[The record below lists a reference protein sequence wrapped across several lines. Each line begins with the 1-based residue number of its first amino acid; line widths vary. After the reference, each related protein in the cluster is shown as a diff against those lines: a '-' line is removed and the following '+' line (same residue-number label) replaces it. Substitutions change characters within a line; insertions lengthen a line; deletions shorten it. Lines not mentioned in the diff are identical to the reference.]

1 MELPATPVFTRSHVV
16 SVLDSMDDPA
26 VLLSDDLSI
35 IASNRAYRSRFG
47 ENARSLVG
55 RRCYEV
61 SHRFTRSCDQE
72 GETCPVLECKTSG
85 EPCRTLHVHHTDTGP
100 EHHEATTYPVLDEDG
115 RVSSYLEII
124 RCDPFDALQKTRDR
138 LVGHSFPFNRMLEMV
153 RRVAPTSTTALL
165 LGESGTGKELVARA
179 IHTLSPRAVRSFVPV
194 ECSGLSESLFESEL
208 FGHEKGAFTGATQG
222 KMGLVEAAEG
232 GTLFLDEVGDIP
244 LAQQVKLL
252 RLIETGIYR
261 RVGSVNERQ
270 ARFRLVCATHRSL
283 SELVREGTFRADLYY
298 RISAF
303 PIHLPPLREHLEDL
317 PALVQHLLK
326 RLDRGS
332 QLRVHPDTL
341 KALRRYAFPGNVR
354 ELLNI
359 LERACLLADGDIL
372 LPRHLPPEA
381 LDEANG
387 VSPGQEP
394 GPGGLGRTYPC
405 GDIVPLSEL
414 EGCYLREVT
423 GRFDGSN
430 RELADRLGISERT
443 LYRKLA
449 ALRTD

>member
-1 MELPATPVFTRSHVV
+1 MEATTPTFSRSHVV
-16 SVLDSMDDPA
+16 GVLDSMDDPA
-26 VLLSDDLSI
+26 VLLSDDLTI
-35 IASNRAYRSRFG
+35 LASNRAYRRRFG
-47 ENARSLVG
+47 EDAQTLVG

-61 SHRFTRSCDQE
+61 SHRFSRPCNEE
-72 GETCPVLECKTSG
+72 GETCPVLECRISG
-85 EPCRTLHVHHTDTGP
+85 EPCRTLHVHHTGSGP
-100 EHHEATTYPVLDEDG
+100 EHHEATTYPVMNEDG
-115 RVSSYLEII
+115 RVGSYLEIF
-124 RCDPFDALQKTRDR
+124 RCDPFDAIQKSQDQ

-179 IHTLSPRAVRSFVPV
+179 IHALSPRAGRAFVPV

-261 RVGSVNERQ
+261 RVGSVNERRT
-270 ARFRLVCATHRSL
+270 RFRLVCATHRNL
-283 SELVREGTFRADLYY
+283 PDLVHEGGFRADLYY

-303 PIHLPPLREHLEDL
+303 PIHLPPLRDHLEDL
-317 PALVQHLLK
+317 PALVDHLMK
-326 RLDRGS
+326 RLESGRR
-332 QLRVHPDTL
+332 LRVHPDTL
-341 KALRRYAFPGNVR
+341 KALRRYSFPGNVR

-359 LERACLLADGDIL
+359 IERACLLADGEIL
-372 LPRHLPPEA
+372 LPRHLPSDCLEA
-381 LDEANG
+381 EPQSR
-387 VSPGQEP
+387 VSERP
-394 GPGGLGRTYPC
+394 YPC

-414 EGCYLREVT
+414 ESCYLREVT
-423 GRFDGSN
+423 TRFDGTN
-430 RELADRLGISERT
+430 RELADRLGVSERT
-443 LYRKLA
+443 LYRKLS
-449 ALRTD
+449 ALKG